1 MSKIELKHI
10 DKFYGKNHILKDV
23 NLTIEDGDFMT
34 LLGPSGCGKTT
45 TLRVVSGLEKPQNGT
60 IHMDGKEIVNAA
72 EAHFA
77 PPSER
82 DLNLVFQSYALW
94 PHMTVRENIAFGLNI
109 QKLPKDEVDRRIKD
123 ALGRM
128 QIGQYVDRYP
138 SELSGG
144 QQQRVAIARAI
155 ASEPHLL
162 LMDEPLSNLDA
173 KLRVDMRSELKRLHT
188 KAGTTMI
195 YVTHDQVEALTMST
209 KIAIFR
215 EGIIIQV
222 AHPLELYNNPANLYV
237 ADFIGNPRI
246 NFVDGKAEVSASGL
260 TVNSVLGRMTF
271 PADHLKDENMP
282 QEASFDAVLG
292 IRPEQIAIN
301 TSRQSPSDIEAH
313 IYTSMP
319 AGSET
324 LVTVKVG
331 GVSMVITI
339 RIRWSICRSTPPR
352 STYLIRKP
360 KTSSS
365 IRLNKHHTSNSHIHK
380 KRREETEGGKTNVT
394 AQAHFSRYS
403 GSNND
408 VLADRVRRRRSDEGP
423 GQRCCAG
430 SE

>member
-188 KAGTTMI
+188 ETGTTMI

-292 IRPEQIAIN
+292 IRPEQVTIN

-331 GVSMVITI
+331 GVSMVIKALGITHYSPDQVVYL
-339 RIRWSICRSTPPR
+339 SIDT
-352 STYLIRKP
+352 TKINVFDKKTENLIK
-360 KTSSS
+360 
-365 IRLNKHHTSNSHIHK
+365 
-380 KRREETEGGKTNVT
+380 
-394 AQAHFSRYS
+394 YS
-403 GSNND
+403 
-408 VLADRVRRRRSDEGP
+408 VE
-423 GQRCCAG
+423 
-430 SE
+430 